1 MSRFTFTRTR
11 DNYDFFLGKGWNHMY
26 HFDAY
31 DGAGHYDSSY
41 NFMGPESFYYKALT
55 ISDVNGKSKRHKN
68 LGAGVYPLSDI
79 FHMVTDFSKVGRVAD
94 FQAGTF
100 SCRFDSSNKVFLPL
114 TDDLLKSIVGSKEA
128 IAPFWELRVP
138 DSFRNDLSEEA
149 FNYFSDVFP
158 QELSFSE
165 FLQGAFQLA
174 DLIPQIGE
182 SISKTIS
189 GGYLN
194 KEFGWDN
201 LIQDLGTLGT
211 LIEDC
216 LSRMEFFRKTYGRP
230 TRLGFARHVDYI
242 PFDLDTVHFTEKQSY
257 GLLGIDVLL
266 HAYKA
271 KYRATAWIFQIL
283 DHVDGLEGF
292 LRVMT
297 GLLGLDN
304 PIKAF
309 WNTIPLSFVVDW
321 FFNTSQHLSHL
332 TEANPG
338 IGWDVND
345 VSHSFTY
352 DLEWTIRQTENYY
365 HNPGLPVNDGFP
377 VHQHVYERYAGL
389 SYDLELVNPESLSN
403 SQLTLLL
410 AMLHQFS

>member
-1 MSRFTFTRTR
+1 MASLTVTRLR
-11 DNYDFFLGKGWNHMY
+11 DNYGAFLSGAFNHTY

-31 DGAGHYDSSY
+31 NSAGLYDSSY
-41 NFMGPESFYYKALT
+41 NFLSSDSFYYKALLMG
-55 ISDVNGKSKRHKN
+55 DVNGKSKRHKN

-79 FHMVTDFSKVGRVAD
+79 FHMVTDFSKVGRVVD
-94 FQAGTF
+94 FPAGEYV
-100 SCRFDSSNKVFLPL
+100 CRFDSGNRCYLPISDFMLRKV
-114 TDDLLKSIVGSKEA
+114 VGSSDA
-128 IAPFWELRVP
+128 VIPHWELRVP
-138 DSFRNDLSEEA
+138 EAFRNDLSEQA
-149 FNYFSDVFP
+149 FIYFSDVFP

-174 DLIPQIGE
+174 DLIPQIGS

-201 LIQDLGTLGT
+201 LLADLGTLGT
-211 LIEDC
+211 LIDDT
-216 LSRMEFFRKTYGRP
+216 LARMEFFRITYGRP
-230 TRLGFARHVDYI
+230 TRLGFAREIDWT
-242 PFDLDTVHFTEKQSY
+242 PSLDTVFYTEKQAY
-257 GLLGIDVLL
+257 GVLGTDLLL

-297 GLLGLDN
+297 GMLGLDN
-304 PIKAF
+304 PVKAF

-321 FFNTSQHLSHL
+321 FFNTSQHLSGL
-332 TEANPG
+332 LEANPAV
-338 IGWDVND
+338 GWDVND
-345 VSHSFTY
+345 VSHSITY
-352 DLEWTIRQTENYY
+352 DLEWQVRQIENYY
-365 HNPGLPVNDGFP
+365 HNPGIPVGESFP
-377 VHQHVYERYAGL
+377 IHQHVYERYTGL
-389 SYDLELVNPESLSN
+389 SYDLELVNPESLSGT
-403 SQLTLLL
+403 QLTLLL